1 MFGKQWFYHHFSK
14 YRLKD
19 FQTEVMRLTRCEGVD
34 VLFDHIGGDT
44 FTKSMLCLKK
54 MGRIVTCGAT
64 AGRTVSFDLRYLFTH
79 QLSVIGS
86 YTGGIAE
93 LKRIVRRIEDGRLK
107 PVLDQVF
114 PLREARQALNR
125 MANRENFGKII
136 LKP

>member
-1 MFGKQWFYHHFSK
+1 
-14 YRLKD
+14 
-19 FQTEVMRLTRCEGVD
+19 
-34 VLFDHIGGDT
+34 GDT
-44 FTKSMLCLKK
+44 FTKSVLCLKK
-54 MGRIVTCGAT
+54 KGRIVTCGAT

-86 YTGGIAE
+86 YMGGIPE
-93 LKRIVRRIEDGRLK
+93 LQRIIRRIQDGRLK